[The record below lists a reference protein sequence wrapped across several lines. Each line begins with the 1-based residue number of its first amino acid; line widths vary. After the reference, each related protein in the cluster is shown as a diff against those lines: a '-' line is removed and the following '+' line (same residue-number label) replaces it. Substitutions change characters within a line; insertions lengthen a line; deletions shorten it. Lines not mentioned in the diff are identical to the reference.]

1 MHEAD
6 DSGLLRQYA
15 EHGSEEA
22 FAMLVSRHVNKVYS
36 VALRQTGKPHLAEE
50 ITQAVFVTLARNRH
64 RLGRR
69 VVLSGWLYQTAR
81 LTSITHIRS
90 EIRRHRR
97 EMEASLQTDL
107 NETEP
112 DVWTQIAPLLDSA
125 MGTLSEADRH
135 AIVLR
140 FFDGKNL
147 REVGAA
153 MGANEEA
160 ARKRVNRAVEK
171 LRLFFTNRG
180 VVVPAAMLTTVIAAH
195 SVQAA
200 PPMLAQSV
208 SAAAMVKGA
217 TAIGSTWW
225 AGKGA
230 LKIMAWSKA
239 KIAAVV
245 SVAALFTAG
254 TAVVAVKA
262 IQHYKEDAVW
272 RKITAASFNQMEA
285 APPIIS
291 IRPAKLN
298 AGFGIAW
305 ISDGRKQMAFN
316 KSVGKLLQN
325 AYGIREARIIYAGNL
340 PEGTYDYI
348 DTMKDHQ
355 QQALQEAIK
364 KKFGLVGSKVLRDTN
379 VWVVKVANP
388 NPPAFKPT
396 EHARSVNLN
405 NAFAGHFIIQ
415 NEVMANVTHSLEAY
429 LKIPLID
436 ETGLEGR
443 YDAELTWD
451 ATGPDHNPDEL
462 KKAAM
467 EQFGLE
473 FVPEHRT
480 IEMLEVTSVR

>member
-1 MHEAD
+1 
-6 DSGLLRQYA
+6 
-15 EHGSEEA
+15 
-22 FAMLVSRHVNKVYS
+22 MLVSRHVNKVYS
-36 VALRQTGKPHLAEE
+36 VALRQTGNPHQAEE
-50 ITQAVFVTLARNRH
+50 ITQAVFVTLARNRG

-97 EMEASLQTDL
+97 EMEACMQNDA

-112 DVWTQIAPLLDSA
+112 DVWTQIAPLLESA
-125 MGTLSEADRH
+125 MGTLNEADRY

-180 VVVPAAMLTTVIAAH
+180 VIVPAAMMTAAIAAH

-208 SAAAMVKGA
+208 SAAALAKGA
-217 TAIGSTWW
+217 AAAGSTWW
-225 AGKGA
+225 VGKGA
-230 LKIMAWSKA
+230 LKIMAMSKA
-239 KIAAVV
+239 KIVALV

-254 TAVVAVKA
+254 TAVVTVKA
-262 IQHYKEDAVW
+262 IQHYREDAVW
-272 RKITAASFNQMEA
+272 RKITAPSWKQMEA
-285 APPIIS
+285 APPIVS
-291 IRPAKLN
+291 IRPAKLG

-325 AYGIREARIIYAGNL
+325 AYGIREARIIYGGKL

-348 DTMKDHQ
+348 DTVRDHQ
-355 QQALQEAIK
+355 LQAFQQAIK
-364 KKFGLVGSKVLRDTN
+364 TKFGLVARKVLRDTN
-379 VWVVKVANP
+379 VWVVKVVNP
-388 NPPAFKPT
+388 NPLHFKPT
-396 EHARSVNLN
+396 EHPRSGNLN
-405 NAFAGHFIIQ
+405 NANPGDFLMQ
-415 NEVMANVTHSLEAY
+415 NESIPNITHSLEAY
-429 LKIPLID
+429 LRIPLID
-436 ETGLEGR
+436 ETGLDGR
-443 YDAELTWD
+443 YDAQLTWD
-451 ATGPDHNPDEL
+451 ATGPDYNPEEL

-467 EQFGLE
+467 EQLGFE
-473 FVPEHRT
+473 FVPDHRT
-480 IEMLEVTSVR
+480 IEMLEVTRVK